1 MNEASILERMC
12 AIILP
17 IRTESARRRAGLR
30 TNLRSFGSDAFG
42 AIFEVDPREREIVGV
57 LETLMNE

>member
-1 MNEASILERMC
+1 MC